1 VEARDAVGHAATGAI
16 IEWDCFELWGRSG
29 GKVKVEGSYTF
40 DAPRDRVWSTLMNP
54 EALKNCVPGLETLT
68 PTGENAYEAALKVGV
83 AAIRGNYKSTIR
95 LTDLEEP
102 SSYKMNVEG
111 KGGAGFVRGVAEIEL
126 VDQGGTTLVN
136 VKGDGNVG
144 GTVAG
149 VGQRMLGGVAK
160 MLMGQFFE
168 CLKKQL

>member
-1 VEARDAVGHAATGAI
+1 M
-16 IEWDCFELWGRSG
+16 
-29 GKVKVEGSYTF
+29 KVEGNYTF
-40 DAPRDRVWSTLMNP
+40 DAPRDRVWSVLLDP
-54 EALKNCVPGLETLT
+54 EALRACVPGLESLT
-68 PTGENAYEAALKVGV
+68 ETEPNTYEANLKVGV
-83 AAIRGNYKSTIR
+83 AAIRGSYKGNIKLS
-95 LTDLEEP
+95 DLQEP
-102 SSYKMNVEG
+102 SSYKMLVEG

-126 VDQGGTTLVN
+126 VDQGGSTQVI

-160 MLMGQFFE
+160 MLMGQFFD

>member
-1 VEARDAVGHAATGAI
+1 
-16 IEWDCFELWGRSG
+16 
-29 GKVKVEGSYTF
+29 VKVEGSYTF
-40 DAPRDRVWSTLMNP
+40 DAPRDRVWTTLMNP
-54 EALKNCVPGLETLT
+54 DALKSCVPGCETLT
-68 PTGENAYEAALKVGV
+68 PNGENAYEASLKVGV
-83 AAIRGNYKSTIR
+83 AAIRGTYKSTIR
-95 LTDLEEP
+95 LTDIAEP
-102 SSYKMNVEG
+102 NSYKMNVEG
-111 KGGAGFVRGVAEIEL
+111 KGGAGFVRGIAEIEL
-126 VDQGGTTLVN
+126 VDKGESTEVV

>member
-1 VEARDAVGHAATGAI
+1 M
-16 IEWDCFELWGRSG
+16 
-29 GKVKVEGSYTF
+29 KVEGSYTF
-40 DAPRDRVWSTLMNP
+40 DAPRDRVWSMLMNP
-54 EALKNCVPGLETLT
+54 EALKSCVPGCESLT
-68 PTGENAYEAALKVGV
+68 ATGENAYEASLKVGV
-83 AAIRGNYKSTIR
+83 AAIRGNYKGTIR

-111 KGGAGFVRGVAEIEL
+111 KGSAGFVKGVASIDL
-126 VDQGGTTLVN
+126 VDQGETTVLN
-136 VKGDGNVG
+136 VLGDGNVG

>member
-1 VEARDAVGHAATGAI
+1 M
-16 IEWDCFELWGRSG
+16 
-29 GKVKVEGSYTF
+29 KVEGSYTF
-40 DAPRDRVWSTLMNP
+40 DAPRERVWSVLMNP
-54 EALKNCVPGLETLT
+54 DALKSCVPGCETFN
-68 PTGENAYEAALKVGV
+68 PNGENAYEATLKVGV
-83 AAIRGNYKSTIR
+83 AAIRGTYKSTIK

-102 SSYKMNVEG
+102 TSYKMNVEG
-111 KGGAGFVRGVAEIEL
+111 RGGAGFVKGVAAIEL
-126 VDQGGTTLVN
+126 VDQGDKTQLN
-136 VKGDGNVG
+136 VLGDGNVG

>member
-1 VEARDAVGHAATGAI
+1 M
-16 IEWDCFELWGRSG
+16 
-29 GKVKVEGSYTF
+29 KVEGSYTY
-40 DAPRDRVWSTLMNP
+40 DAPRDRVWSVLMNP
-54 EALKNCVPGLETLT
+54 EALRTCVPGCESMSA
-68 PTGENAYEAALKVGV
+68 TGEDSYEATMKVGV
-83 AAIRGNYKSTIR
+83 GAIRGTYKGNIR
-95 LTDLEEP
+95 ITDKVEP
-102 SSYKMNVEG
+102 SSYKLNVDG

-126 VDQGGTTLVN
+126 VDQGQTTLVN

-160 MLMGQFFE
+160 MLMGQFFD